1 MLLTNLTIHLNIF
14 EKPLLY
20 NKMNHDEEDWKKQ
33 FEKFKVVQ
41 KCPKCGELSLKFSE
55 GKIKCSKC
63 SFEQN
68 VGEI

>member
-1 MLLTNLTIHLNIF
+1 
-14 EKPLLY
+14 
-20 NKMNHDEEDWKKQ
+20 MNNDEDWKKD

-41 KCPKCGELSLKFSE
+41 KCPKCGQISLKFKE
-55 GKIKCSKC
+55 GKIKCSNC

>member
-1 MLLTNLTIHLNIF
+1 
-14 EKPLLY
+14 
-20 NKMNHDEEDWKKQ
+20 MNPDEENWRKE

-41 KCPKCGELSLKFSE
+41 RCPKCGEISLKFVE

-68 VGEI
+68 VGEIK